1 MNPLL
6 RSLLLVLPCVVVGA
20 EAGAAVTLPREGS
33 FDFNFCFVSDATH
46 VTLTDKVF
54 AGSFVNRAAM
64 HSLRAGGAF
73 DLQGARCFGYY
84 GNLEGDYSDQGYCEV
99 LDADGDKWVMK
110 FVSGPDG
117 GGTWTVPF
125 GTGKYEGMTAKGNY
139 KPLGNVTLPAP
150 GNARCNR
157 NTGTY
162 RLR

>member
-1 MNPLL
+1 MKTIPRLL
-6 RSLLLVLPCVVVGA
+6 AVGLVCA
-20 EAGAAVTLPREGS
+20 AGHATAAAAWPKEGS

-46 VTLTDKVF
+46 AALTDKVF
-54 AGSFVNRAAM
+54 AGGFVNRAAL
-64 HSLRAGGAF
+64 HSQRAGGPF

-84 GNLEGDYSDQGYCEV
+84 GNVEGEYSDQGYCEIV
-99 LDADGDKWVMK
+99 DADGDRWTMK

-125 GTGKYEGMTAKGNY
+125 GTGKYEGMVARGGY
-139 KPLGNVTLPAP
+139 KPLGNVPLPTA
-150 GNARCNR
+150 GTARCNR